1 MTSSALMNTY
11 GERAAT
17 LVSGQGAWL
26 CDADGNKY
34 LDYGMGLRAV
44 TVGYSDEEINKA
56 AIEQINNG
64 NCLTRPSL
72 IELKAAETIV
82 ENIKNINMKDQTGI
96 EGKIWI
102 LGRNNC
108 IEFLTEPTDENKK
121 IIKLDLISKLEIE
134 TLERF
139 QLSLE

>member
-1 MTSSALMNTY
+1 MNYQDRLHNVIPGGAHTY
-11 GERAAT
+11 SRGDDQFPYNAPPILERA
-17 LVSGQGAWL
+17 QGAYIF
-26 CDADGNKY
+26 DKDGNKY

-82 ENIKNINMKDQTGI
+82 ELITK
-96 EGKIWI
+96 
-102 LGRNNC
+102 
-108 IEFLTEPTDENKK
+108 TEKTPFRFATQEM
-121 IIKLDLISKLEIE
+121 LDLTIGQEVTFSFDSSKVHL
-134 TLERF
+134 F
-139 QLSLE
+139 